1 MDNFG
6 QKLVEIKQ
14 KQKRL
19 HENSQAK
26 IESSS
31 AKKSQYILALGGV
44 VAGLTI
50 AVILLLAKM
59 IVVKD
64 NTNLIAPKSVETIHT
79 IEINKT
85 NDNIAQL
92 NERVELITESIS
104 DLESILMRII
114 ALTDSNIDVEKKHTS
129 SSKQHIPES
138 ADAELAFDTKKPN
151 DSKALHMTPEAVK
164 GFVPT
169 HTIKDRL
176 NLRPSSSFDSTPI
189 AVLKAGSEVEY
200 IKEADG
206 WYYVDTPLH
215 GKGWCSSEYL
225 SPLSPIQ

>member
-1 MDNFG
+1 M
-6 QKLVEIKQ
+6 
-14 KQKRL
+14 R
-19 HENSQAK
+19 
-26 IESSS
+26 
-31 AKKSQYILALGGV
+31 
-44 VAGLTI
+44 TI
-50 AVILLLAKM
+50 MRTAS
-59 IVVKD
+59 
-64 NTNLIAPKSVETIHT
+64 NTDI
-79 IEINKT
+79 
-85 NDNIAQL
+85 
-92 NERVELITESIS
+92 
-104 DLESILMRII
+104 
-114 ALTDSNIDVEKKHTS
+114 EKKHIST
-129 SSKQHIPES
+129 SKQHIPES